1 MKKTKISRLT
11 VFAAAAVLLL
21 FSALGAFLALRPKA
35 APEAAFDGIRLSL
48 LSQCR
53 DELAR
58 GILTDAVSSSM
69 DISLAGE
76 AKTHFR
82 TAEIP
87 VAVRSLDVSALIFGI
102 ENDIQTECEKAVLAA
117 RRPSEVYNDDG
128 SFKAEVI
135 DTAYEAALLSRLEN
149 RDRYLRTASL
159 SMKLRYSSN
168 EWTLKNAQEIMSAL
182 RPDTNSANP
191 GRDGC
196 ETKLQPI
203 DFHYTLPDRTGPA
216 PMPDASCF
224 GMTYD
229 PSEISALLQTDTAQ
243 KLIGGQTLDWREDK
257 AFLPGTPIRYYL
269 DETILCIVWQECE
282 HGAVGTFSEVFI
294 ADASQLRRKIA
305 DDSFACGAYYYPTE
319 LSKQANAVL
328 ALSGDFY
335 DLPGRVYGVYA
346 YDGKLMNS
354 CLTDGQTCYFTDSGD
369 MIFSYE
375 NQFASNDEAQ
385 RFLDENN
392 VMFSLSFGPVIL
404 DNGVDVT
411 PYSYP
416 LGEVLDTYARCCF
429 GQLGKLHYLAMT
441 INVLSPD
448 YYVYVTLRQAA
459 DSMIA
464 HGCKQAYTLDG
475 GQTGSII
482 LGNELINPVQ
492 FGVEREMSDIFYF
505 ATAIPEPD

>member
-1 MKKTKISRLT
+1 MKKTKISRPI
-11 VFAAAAVLLL
+11 VFAAGAALLL
-21 FSALGAFLALRPKA
+21 FAVLAAFLALRPRS
-35 APEAAFDGIRLSL
+35 APETAFDAIRSSL

-53 DELAR
+53 AELPS
-58 GILTDAVSSSM
+58 GILTDALSSSM
-69 DISLAGE
+69 DISLAGQ
-76 AKTHFR
+76 AGTHFR

-87 VAVRSLDVSALIFGI
+87 VTVRSLDVSALILKI
-102 ENDIQTECEKAVLAA
+102 ESDIQSECEKAVLAA

-128 SFKAEVI
+128 SFKAEVV
-135 DTAYEAALLSRLEN
+135 DGAYEAAILSRLEN

-159 SMKLRYSSN
+159 SMKLRYTSN
-168 EWTLKNAQEIMSAL
+168 GWTLENEQEISSAL
-182 RPDTNSANP
+182 MPDRNSASP
-191 GRDGC
+191 GRDEC
-196 ETKLQPI
+196 EAKLHTI

-216 PMPDASCF
+216 PVPDASCF
-224 GMTYD
+224 GMTND
-229 PSEISALLQTDTAQ
+229 PAEISALLQTDTAK

-305 DDSFACGAYYYPTE
+305 NDTFACGAYYYPTE
-319 LSKQANAVL
+319 LSAQANAVL

-346 YDGKLMNS
+346 YDGRVMNS

-411 PYSYP
+411 PYNYP

-429 GQLGKLHYLAMT
+429 GQLGERHYLAMT

-464 HGCKQAYTLDG
+464 HGCRQAYTLDG

>member
-1 MKKTKISRLT
+1 MKKIKISRLT
-11 VFAAAAVLLL
+11 VFAAAAVLML
-21 FSALGAFLALRPKA
+21 FAVVGAFLALRPES
-35 APEAAFDGIRLSL
+35 PPGSAFDGIRLSL

-53 DELAR
+53 CELSC

-69 DISLAGE
+69 DISIAGE
-76 AKTHFR
+76 TETHFR
-82 TAEIP
+82 RAEIP
-87 VAVRSLDVSALIFGI
+87 VNVRSLDVSALILGI
-102 ENDIQTECEKAVLAA
+102 ENDIQAECEKAVLAA

-128 SFKAEVI
+128 GFKAEVI
-135 DTAYEAALLSRLEN
+135 DAAYEAAIFSRLEN
-149 RDRYLRTASL
+149 IDRYLRTASL
-159 SMKLRYSSN
+159 SLKLKYASG
-168 EWTLKNAQEIMSAL
+168 EWRLENAQDIMSAL
-182 RPDTNSANP
+182 MPDINSGNP
-191 GRDGC
+191 GRDEC
-196 ETKLQPI
+196 EAKLHAI
-203 DFHYTLPDRTGPA
+203 DFHYTIPERTGPA
-216 PMPDASCF
+216 PMPDATCF
-224 GMTYD
+224 GLTYD
-229 PSEISALLQTDTAQ
+229 ASEISALLQTPEAK
-243 KLIGGQTLDWREDK
+243 KLIGNQTLDWREDK

-282 HGAVGTFSEVFI
+282 HGAVGTFAEVFI

-305 DDSFACGAYYYPTE
+305 NDTFACGAYYYPTE
-319 LSKQANAVL
+319 LSAQANAVL

-335 DLPGRVYGVYA
+335 DHPDRIYGVYA

-385 RFLDENN
+385 RFLDENR

-411 PYSYP
+411 PYTYP
-416 LGEVLDTYARCCF
+416 LGEVRDTYARCCF

>member
-1 MKKTKISRLT
+1 MKKTKISRLI

-21 FSALGAFLALRPKA
+21 FAALGAFLALRPKS
-35 APEAAFDGIRLSL
+35 APEAAFEDIRLSI

-53 DELAR
+53 DALPS
-58 GILTDAVSSSM
+58 GILTDALSSSM

-76 AKTHFR
+76 AETHFR
-82 TAEIP
+82 KAEIP
-87 VAVRSLDVSALIFGI
+87 VTVRSLDVSALILGI
-102 ENDIQTECEKAVLAA
+102 ESDIQSECEKAVLAA

-135 DTAYEAALLSRLEN
+135 DSAYEAAILSRLEN
-149 RDRYLRTASL
+149 RDSYLRTVSL
-159 SMKLRYSSN
+159 SLKLKYSSG
-168 EWTLKNAQEIMSAL
+168 EWTLENAQEIICAL
-182 RPDTNSANP
+182 MPDINSASP
-191 GRDGC
+191 GRDDC
-196 ETKLQPI
+196 EGKLQPI

-216 PMPDASCF
+216 PVPDASCF

-229 PSEISALLQTDTAQ
+229 PAEISALLQTDTAK
-243 KLIGGQTLDWREDK
+243 KLIGGQELDWREDK

-282 HGAVGTFSEVFI
+282 HGAVGTFAEVFI

-305 DDSFACGAYYYPTE
+305 DDTFACGAYYYPTE
-319 LSKQANAVL
+319 LSKQVNAVL

-335 DLPGRVYGVYA
+335 DHPDRIYGVYA
-346 YDGKLMNS
+346 YDGKVMNS

-411 PYSYP
+411 PYTYP
-416 LGEVLDTYARCCF
+416 LGEVRDTYARCCF
-429 GQLGKLHYLAMT
+429 GQLGERHYLAMT

>member
-1 MKKTKISRLT
+1 MKKTKISRLA

-21 FSALGAFLALRPKA
+21 FAAVGAFLMLRPKS
-35 APEAAFDGIRLSL
+35 PPDSAFEDIRSSL
-48 LSQCR
+48 LAQCR
-53 DELAR
+53 SELSS
-58 GILTDAVSSSM
+58 GILTDALSASM
-69 DISLAGE
+69 DISIAGE
-76 AKTHFR
+76 TETHFR
-82 TAEIP
+82 RAEIP
-87 VAVRSLDVSALIFGI
+87 VTVRSLDISALILGI
-102 ENDIQTECEKAVLAA
+102 ESDIQAGCEKAVLAA
-117 RRPSEVYNDDG
+117 RRPLDVYTDDG
-128 SFKAEVI
+128 GFKAELI
-135 DTAYEAALLSRLEN
+135 DSAYEAAILSRLES
-149 RDRYLRTASL
+149 RDKYLCDASL
-159 SMKLRYSSN
+159 SMKLRYASN
-168 EWTLKNAQEIMSAL
+168 EWTLENAQEIICAL
-182 RPDTNSANP
+182 MPDINSASP
-191 GRDGC
+191 GRDDC
-196 ETKLQPI
+196 EGKLQPI

-229 PSEISALLQTDTAQ
+229 PSEISALLQTDEAK

-257 AFLPGTPIRYYL
+257 VFLPGTPIRYYL

-282 HGAVGTFSEVFI
+282 HGAVGTFAEVFI

-305 DDSFACGAYYYPTE
+305 NDTFACGAYYYPTE

-335 DLPGRVYGVYA
+335 DHPDRIYGVYA
-346 YDGKLMNS
+346 YDGKVMNS

-385 RFLDENN
+385 RFLDENK

-429 GQLGKLHYLAMT
+429 GQLGERHYLAMT